1 MANTARHYSREPP
14 ASTLADQ
21 LSLSA
26 NEHTALPAADEH
38 TELIWHD
45 SPTVLNNVN
54 NKTVIKRFVDI
65 GCACSFLQ
73 CCDTVRSATRRTS
86 SL

>member
-21 LSLSA
+21 VSLSA

-38 TELIWHD
+38 TELIRHD
-45 SPTVLNNVN
+45 SPTVLN

-65 GCACSFLQ
+65 GCACSFPSVL
-73 CCDTVRSATRRTS
+73 
-86 SL
+86 